1 MIKLVAKVNM
11 SPYTQLFLLN
21 LGLLVLQ
28 TFTPF
33 IQKRYIE
40 RFIVII
46 NCSLENKS
54 STLAALIYNKHFLLQ
69 ENHLIILICTL
80 LSSYFLEWLPLV
92 ILWMIYCF
100 VYELGQIRN
109 LWLDRS
115 LPVKKRI
122 KLADSLPFFFLVVLF
137 IFLFRSIDIQFGKD
151 CHK

>member
-54 STLAALIYNKHFLLQ
+54 SSLAALIYNKHLLPA
-69 ENHLIILICTL
+69 TGK
-80 LSSYFLEWLPLV
+80 SSYNFDLY
-92 ILWMIYCF
+92 I
-100 VYELGQIRN
+100 
-109 LWLDRS
+109 
-115 LPVKKRI
+115 I
-122 KLADSLPFFFLVVLF
+122 K
-137 IFLFRSIDIQFGKD
+137 
-151 CHK
+151 

>member
-80 LSSYFLEWLPLV
+80 LSSYFLE
-92 ILWMIYCF
+92 
-100 VYELGQIRN
+100 
-109 LWLDRS
+109 
-115 LPVKKRI
+115 
-122 KLADSLPFFFLVVLF
+122 
-137 IFLFRSIDIQFGKD
+137 
-151 CHK
+151 